1 MLLEH
6 KSKGTIHSLIMIPRM
21 PTFAVSGA
29 LLELAGTLNSGASFY
44 GTEHLGI
51 LQAIPPLDAGMS
63 PIPTCDLSP
72 YVLKVVNAICPRNKS
87 LSTG

>member
-1 MLLEH
+1 
-6 KSKGTIHSLIMIPRM
+6 MIPRM

-51 LQAIPPLDAGMS
+51 LEAISPLDAGMLVKS
-63 PIPTCDLSP
+63 REGFSQQCVCP
-72 YVLKVVNAICPRNKS
+72 YVANTHLWALPRCWK
-87 LSTG
+87 GG

>member
-51 LQAIPPLDAGMS
+51 LQAIPPLDAGMLVKS
-63 PIPTCDLSP
+63 SAGFSQQ
-72 YVLKVVNAICPRNKS
+72 YVCLYVANIY
-87 LSTG
+87 L